1 MPRRSV
7 TGSQRAYSGV
17 VEVALDERPLRS
29 QPVDSGPTGDCR
41 ARLIRRDQLASLGRL
56 VAGVAHEINNPLA
69 AVTGMLDV
77 MKEILGEHEQLGPKD
92 IQAVSELILECES
105 AADRIRQLVFSLKDM
120 GRVGVRQAAP
130 FDPARTIR
138 DAVRL
143 FAAAKRREC
152 QVQLSLSPLPAV
164 QGSSARLGQV
174 IINLLQNGLDA
185 AGRGSTLTVRTDT
198 CDGDVRILV
207 TDEGPGI
214 PPDVAE
220 HIFEPFFSSKGV
232 DGMGLGL
239 SICREI
245 IDGMGGA
252 IGFETG
258 PKGTTFRLVLPGHH
272 SGHSG
277 PNAV

>member
-1 MPRRSV
+1 MPRRS
-7 TGSQRAYSGV
+7 TTASHRAYSGV
-17 VEVALDERPLRS
+17 VETIPDERPLRGHTI
-29 QPVDSGPTGDCR
+29 DSGPTTDCR

-69 AVTGMLDV
+69 AVTGLLDV
-77 MKEILGEHEQLGPKD
+77 MKEIVGDHAQLGPQD
-92 IQAVSELILECES
+92 IQAVGQMILECES

-120 GRVGVRQAAP
+120 GRVGVRQASL

-143 FAAAKRREC
+143 FAVAKRREC
-152 QVQLSLSPLPAV
+152 QVELSVSPVPAV
-164 QGSSARLGQV
+164 LGSSARLGQV

-185 AGRGSTLTVRTDT
+185 AGKGSTLTVQADT
-198 CDGDVRILV
+198 SEGDVRILI

-220 HIFEPFFSSKGV
+220 HIFEPFFSSKGL

-245 IDGMGGA
+245 VDAMSGA

-258 PKGTTFRLVLPGHH
+258 PQGTTFRVVLPGHH
-272 SGHSG
+272 ADHSG
-277 PNAV
+277 PNAM